1 MLCDG
6 PQLCLWSVFA
16 SEYEE
21 IHFLPKKI
29 KKRTKKL
36 LKKIPLY
43 EYTMVCLSI
52 YLLKDIFV
60 FLINPNFSGS
70 FSEMS
75 NLVSVCPDLNSYIY
89 FNHAI

>member
-1 MLCDG
+1 MNKSTSYL
-6 PQLCLWSVFA
+6 
-16 SEYEE
+16 
-21 IHFLPKKI
+21 KKK
-29 KKRTKKL
+29 KKRTTKL
-36 LKKIPLY
+36 LKKFPLY

-60 FLINPNFSGS
+60 FLINPNLSGS

-89 FNHAI
+89 FNQAI